1 MAGGSGS
8 VGVARRPSV
17 RGLFNVAGPEEF
29 LRCRLGGIKRRFN
42 FDEWRNFCGEY
53 EDTKPRKNEMKN
65 ERMMNESLYFD
76 RGLRDLYRI
85 DDYMTLEDYSAMM
98 HHCIE

>member
-1 MAGGSGS
+1 
-8 VGVARRPSV
+8 
-17 RGLFNVAGPEEF
+17 
-29 LRCRLGGIKRRFN
+29 
-42 FDEWRNFCGEY
+42 
-53 EDTKPRKNEMKN
+53 MKN

-98 HHCIE
+98 HHCIDGDKDKRNKAYRNRPLLHLSLKTFIERN